1 LGKCYYAELSE
12 GLFPDIFYYYD
23 ETKAKDFIDFL
34 NTIPEEYLTERMVG
48 KIPWH
53 ELPKG
58 LVKSNTENTLR
69 ELNIQQKSKE

>member
-34 NTIPEEYLTERMVG
+34 NTIPEEYLTERMSV

-53 ELPKG
+53 ELPQG
-58 LVKSNTENTLR
+58 LLKSNIKNRPRETNT
-69 ELNIQQKSKE
+69 QQKSKE